1 MQRVLEQQM
10 DMKQV
15 SKYTTQD
22 NTGHNNSR
30 NSQYR
35 NSTNTVSEI
44 SCVNFQRIQNCLKLY
59 TLKFTFFLY
68 TSI

>member
-1 MQRVLEQQM
+1 MRRLLEQQM

-22 NTGHNNSR
+22 NTEHSNST
-30 NSQYR
+30 NSQCR

-44 SCVNFQRIQNCLKLY
+44 VRVKFQRIQKCRKL
-59 TLKFTFFLY
+59 
-68 TSI
+68 